1 MSTSSRRISLIVSGI
16 LATAVIAPA
25 APALAADAGIVG
37 AVTAAQGTE
46 EEAPKTHE
54 EKLQEATELL
64 TKITS
69 QGGAVAYIQHEG
81 EKALNESKL
90 EEDELASFLQS
101 TPDKEHAAKELQ
113 TAIEFSRKDAT
124 TVKERITDM
133 LDTLTE
139 QYSDAQTSKE
149 EAFIQ
154 AAQKVQSAVN
164 NLKLSAEW
172 LAIMQKVATHFNV
185 PTDGVKDAF
194 TPNA

>member
-16 LATAVIAPA
+16 LATALIAPA
-25 APALAADAGIVG
+25 TPALAADAGLVG
-37 AVTAAQGTE
+37 AVATTQDT
-46 EEAPKTHE
+46 EEAPKPHE
-54 EKLQEATELL
+54 EKLQEATDLL

-113 TAIEFSRKDAT
+113 TAIEFARKDAT

-133 LDTLTE
+133 LSTLTE

-154 AAQKVQSAVN
+154 AAQKVQSAVSD
-164 NLKLSAEW
+164 LKLSAEW

>member
-1 MSTSSRRISLIVSGI
+1 MSTSSRRISLIISGI
-16 LATAVIAPA
+16 LATALIAPA
-25 APALAADAGIVG
+25 APALAADVGLVG
-37 AVTAAQGTE
+37 AVTAAQDT

-54 EKLQEATELL
+54 EKLQEATDLL

-81 EKALNESKL
+81 QEVLNNYAPGEGEIES
-90 EEDELASFLQS
+90 FIQS
-101 TPDKEHAAKELQ
+101 TPDKTHSEEQLRE
-113 TAIEFSRKDAT
+113 AIDATRDDAT

-133 LDTLTE
+133 LSTLTE

-154 AAQKVQSAVN
+154 AAQKVQSAVSD
-164 NLKLSAEW
+164 LKLSAEW

>member
-16 LATAVIAPA
+16 LATAIIAPA
-25 APALAADAGIVG
+25 APALAADAGLVN
-37 AVTAAQGTE
+37 AVTAAQDA

-81 EKALNESKL
+81 EKALNESTL

-113 TAIEFSRKDAT
+113 TAIEFARKDAT
-124 TVKERITDM
+124 TAKKHITDM

-154 AAQKVQSAVN
+154 AAQKVQSSVGD
-164 NLKLSAEW
+164 LKLSAEW
-172 LAIMQKVATHFNV
+172 LAIMQKVATHYGV
-185 PTDGVKDAF
+185 PTDGIKDAF

>member
-1 MSTSSRRISLIVSGI
+1 MSTPSRRISLIVSGI

-25 APALAADAGIVG
+25 APALAADAGLVN
-37 AVTAAQGTE
+37 AVTAAQDT

-81 EKALNESKL
+81 EKALNESTL

-113 TAIEFSRKDAT
+113 TAIEFARKDT
-124 TVKERITDM
+124 TTAKEHITDM
-133 LDTLTE
+133 LSTLTE

-154 AAQKVQSAVN
+154 AAQKVQSAIS

-185 PTDGVKDAF
+185 PTDGIKDAF

>member
-25 APALAADAGIVG
+25 APALAADAGLVN
-37 AVTAAQGTE
+37 AVTAAQDT

-81 EKALNESKL
+81 EKALNESTL

-113 TAIEFSRKDAT
+113 TAIEFARKDAT
-124 TVKERITDM
+124 TAKEHITDM
-133 LDTLTE
+133 LSTLTE

-154 AAQKVQSAVN
+154 DAQKVQSAIS

-185 PTDGVKDAF
+185 PTDGIKDAF
-194 TPNA
+194 APNA

>member
-16 LATAVIAPA
+16 LATAIIAPA
-25 APALAADAGIVG
+25 APALAADAGLVN
-37 AVTAAQGTE
+37 AVTAAQDA

-81 EKALNESKL
+81 EKALNESTL

-113 TAIEFSRKDAT
+113 TAIEFARKDAT
-124 TVKERITDM
+124 IAKKHITDM
-133 LDTLTE
+133 LSTLTE

-154 AAQKVQSAVN
+154 AAQKVQSAIS

>member
-25 APALAADAGIVG
+25 APALAADAGLAG
-37 AVTAAQGTE
+37 AVAEAQGT

-81 EKALNESKL
+81 QEVLNNYAPGEGEIES
-90 EEDELASFLQS
+90 FIQS
-101 TPDKEHAAKELQ
+101 TPDKNHSEEQLRE
-113 TAIEFSRKDAT
+113 AIDATREDAT

-194 TPNA
+194 TPNT

>member
-25 APALAADAGIVG
+25 APALAADAGLAG
-37 AVTAAQGTE
+37 AVAEAQGT

-54 EKLQEATELL
+54 EKLQEATKLL

-90 EEDELASFLQS
+90 EEDELGSFLQS

-113 TAIEFSRKDAT
+113 TAIEFARKDAT

-133 LDTLTE
+133 LSTLTE

-154 AAQKVQSAVN
+154 AAQKVQSAVSD
-164 NLKLSAEW
+164 LKLSAEW

>member
-25 APALAADAGIVG
+25 APALAADAGLAG
-37 AVTAAQGTE
+37 AVAEAQGT

>member
-25 APALAADAGIVG
+25 APALAADAGLVN
-37 AVTAAQGTE
+37 AVTAAQDI

-81 EKALNESKL
+81 EKALNESTL

-113 TAIEFSRKDAT
+113 TAIEFARKDAT
-124 TVKERITDM
+124 TAKEHITDM
-133 LDTLTE
+133 LSTLTE

-154 AAQKVQSAVN
+154 AAQKVQSAIS

-185 PTDGVKDAF
+185 PTDGIKDAF

>member
-1 MSTSSRRISLIVSGI
+1 MSMSSRRISLIVSGI
-16 LATAVIAPA
+16 LATAIIAPA
-25 APALAADAGIVG
+25 APALAADAGLVN
-37 AVTAAQGTE
+37 AVTAAQDA

-81 EKALNESKL
+81 EKALNESTL

-113 TAIEFSRKDAT
+113 TAIEFARKDAT
-124 TVKERITDM
+124 TLKERITDM

-154 AAQKVQSAVN
+154 AAQKVQSAIS

-185 PTDGVKDAF
+185 PTDGIKDAF

>member
-25 APALAADAGIVG
+25 APALAADAGLAG
-37 AVTAAQGTE
+37 AVAEAQGT

-81 EKALNESKL
+81 KEVLNNYTPGEGEIESFIQSADRKHS
-90 EEDELASFLQS
+90 EEQLQ
-101 TPDKEHAAKELQ
+101 E
-113 TAIEFSRKDAT
+113 AIDATREDAT

-133 LDTLTE
+133 LSTLTE

-154 AAQKVQSAVN
+154 AAQKVQSAVSD
-164 NLKLSAEW
+164 LKLSAEW

>member
-16 LATAVIAPA
+16 LATAIIAPA
-25 APALAADAGIVG
+25 APALAADAGLVN
-37 AVTAAQGTE
+37 AVTAAQDA

-54 EKLQEATELL
+54 EKLREATELL

-81 EKALNESKL
+81 EKALNESTL

-113 TAIEFSRKDAT
+113 TAIEFARKDAT
-124 TVKERITDM
+124 TAKEHITDM
-133 LDTLTE
+133 LSTLTE

-154 AAQKVQSAVN
+154 AAQKVQSAIS

-185 PTDGVKDAF
+185 PTDGIKDAF

>member
-1 MSTSSRRISLIVSGI
+1 MSTPSRRISLIVSGI

-25 APALAADAGIVG
+25 APALAADAGLVN
-37 AVTAAQGTE
+37 AVTAAQDT

-81 EKALNESKL
+81 EKALNESTL

-113 TAIEFSRKDAT
+113 TAIEFARKDAT
-124 TVKERITDM
+124 TAKEHITDM
-133 LDTLTE
+133 LSTLTE
-139 QYSDAQTSKE
+139 QYSDVQTSKE

-154 AAQKVQSAVN
+154 AAQKVQSAIS

-185 PTDGVKDAF
+185 PTDGIKDAF

>member
-16 LATAVIAPA
+16 LATAIIAPA
-25 APALAADAGIVG
+25 APALAADAGLVN
-37 AVTAAQGTE
+37 AVTAAQDA

-81 EKALNESKL
+81 KEVLNNYAPGEGEIESFIQSADRKHS
-90 EEDELASFLQS
+90 EEQLQ
-101 TPDKEHAAKELQ
+101 E
-113 TAIEFSRKDAT
+113 AIDAT
-124 TVKERITDM
+124 REDATIAKKHITDM

-154 AAQKVQSAVN
+154 AAQKAQSAIS

-185 PTDGVKDAF
+185 PTDGIKDAF

>member
-1 MSTSSRRISLIVSGI
+1 MSTSSRRISLIISGI
-16 LATAVIAPA
+16 LATALIAPA
-25 APALAADAGIVG
+25 TPALAADVGLVG
-37 AVTAAQGTE
+37 AVTAAQDT

-54 EKLQEATELL
+54 EKLQEATDLL

-81 EKALNESKL
+81 EKALNESTL

-101 TPDKEHAAKELQ
+101 TPNKEHAAKELQ
-113 TAIEFSRKDAT
+113 TAIEFSRNDAT

-133 LDTLTE
+133 LSALTE

>member
-1 MSTSSRRISLIVSGI
+1 MSTPSRRISLIVSGI

-25 APALAADAGIVG
+25 APALAADAGLVN
-37 AVTAAQGTE
+37 AVTAAQDT

-54 EKLQEATELL
+54 EKLQEATELP

-81 EKALNESKL
+81 EKALNESTL

-113 TAIEFSRKDAT
+113 TAIEFARKDAT
-124 TVKERITDM
+124 TAKEHITDM
-133 LDTLTE
+133 LSTLTE

-154 AAQKVQSAVN
+154 AAQKVQSAIS

-185 PTDGVKDAF
+185 PTDGIKDAF

>member
-1 MSTSSRRISLIVSGI
+1 MSSRRISLIVSGV

-25 APALAADAGIVG
+25 APALAADAGLVN
-37 AVTAAQGTE
+37 AVTAAQDT

-54 EKLQEATELL
+54 EQLREATDLL

-81 EKALNESKL
+81 REVLNNYTPGEGEIESFIQSADRKHS
-90 EEDELASFLQS
+90 EEQLQ
-101 TPDKEHAAKELQ
+101 E
-113 TAIEFSRKDAT
+113 AIDATREDAT

-194 TPNA
+194 TPNT

>member
-16 LATAVIAPA
+16 LATAIIAPA
-25 APALAADAGIVG
+25 APALAADAGLVN
-37 AVTAAQGTE
+37 AVTAAQDA

-81 EKALNESKL
+81 EKALNESTL

-113 TAIEFSRKDAT
+113 TAIEFARKDAT
-124 TVKERITDM
+124 TAKEHITDM
-133 LDTLTE
+133 LSTLTE

-154 AAQKVQSAVN
+154 AAQKVQSAIS

-185 PTDGVKDAF
+185 PTDGIKDAF

>member
-1 MSTSSRRISLIVSGI
+1 MSTPSRRISLIVSGI

-25 APALAADAGIVG
+25 APALAADAGLVN
-37 AVTAAQGTE
+37 AVTAAQDT

-81 EKALNESKL
+81 EKALNESTL

-113 TAIEFSRKDAT
+113 TAIEFARKDAT
-124 TVKERITDM
+124 TAKEHITDM
-133 LDTLTE
+133 LSTLTE

-154 AAQKVQSAVN
+154 AAQKVQSAIS

-185 PTDGVKDAF
+185 PTDGIKDAF

>member
-16 LATAVIAPA
+16 LATAIIAPA
-25 APALAADAGIVG
+25 APALAADAGLVN
-37 AVTAAQGTE
+37 AVTAAQDA

-54 EKLQEATELL
+54 GKLQEATELL

-81 EKALNESKL
+81 EKALNESTL

-113 TAIEFSRKDAT
+113 TAIEFARKDAT
-124 TVKERITDM
+124 TLKERITDM

-139 QYSDAQTSKE
+139 QYSDAQISKE

-154 AAQKVQSAVN
+154 AAQKVQSAIS

-185 PTDGVKDAF
+185 PTDGIKDAF

>member
-16 LATAVIAPA
+16 LATTVIAPA
-25 APALAADAGIVG
+25 APALAADAGLVG
-37 AVTAAQGTE
+37 AVAEAQGT

-113 TAIEFSRKDAT
+113 TAIEFARKDAT

-133 LDTLTE
+133 LSTLTE

-154 AAQKVQSAVN
+154 AAQKVQSAVSD
-164 NLKLSAEW
+164 LKLSAEW

>member
-1 MSTSSRRISLIVSGI
+1 MSMSSRRISLIVSGV

-25 APALAADAGIVG
+25 APALAADAGLVN
-37 AVTAAQGTE
+37 AVTAAQDT

-54 EKLQEATELL
+54 EQLREATDLL

-194 TPNA
+194 TPNT

>member
-1 MSTSSRRISLIVSGI
+1 MSMSSRRISLIVSGV

-25 APALAADAGIVG
+25 APALAADAGLVN
-37 AVTAAQGTE
+37 AVTAAQDT

-54 EKLQEATELL
+54 EQLREATDLL

-81 EKALNESKL
+81 REVLNNYTPGEGEIESFIQSADRKHS
-90 EEDELASFLQS
+90 EEQLQ
-101 TPDKEHAAKELQ
+101 E
-113 TAIEFSRKDAT
+113 AIDATREDAT

-194 TPNA
+194 TPNT

>member
-25 APALAADAGIVG
+25 APALAADAGLVN
-37 AVTAAQGTE
+37 AVTAAQDT

-81 EKALNESKL
+81 EKALNESTL

-113 TAIEFSRKDAT
+113 TAIEFARKDAT
-124 TVKERITDM
+124 TAKEHITDM
-133 LDTLTE
+133 LSTLTE

-154 AAQKVQSAVN
+154 AAQKVQSAIS

-185 PTDGVKDAF
+185 PTDGIKDAF

>member
-16 LATAVIAPA
+16 LATALIAPA
-25 APALAADAGIVG
+25 TPALAADAGLVG
-37 AVTAAQGTE
+37 AVATTQDT
-46 EEAPKTHE
+46 EEAPKPHE
-54 EKLQEATELL
+54 EKLQEATDLL

-113 TAIEFSRKDAT
+113 TAIEFARKDAT

-133 LDTLTE
+133 LSTLTE

-154 AAQKVQSAVN
+154 AAQKVQSAVS

>member
-1 MSTSSRRISLIVSGI
+1 MSMSSRRISLIVSGI
-16 LATAVIAPA
+16 LATAIIAPA
-25 APALAADAGIVG
+25 APALAADAGLVN
-37 AVTAAQGTE
+37 AVTAAQDA

-81 EKALNESKL
+81 EKALNESTL

-113 TAIEFSRKDAT
+113 TAIEFARKDAT
-124 TVKERITDM
+124 IAKKHITDM
-133 LDTLTE
+133 LSTLTE

-154 AAQKVQSAVN
+154 AAQKVQSAIS

-185 PTDGVKDAF
+185 PTDGIKDAF

>member
-16 LATAVIAPA
+16 LATAIIAPA
-25 APALAADAGIVG
+25 APALAADAGLVN
-37 AVTAAQGTE
+37 AVTAAQDA

-81 EKALNESKL
+81 REVLNNYTPGEGEIESFIQSADRKHS
-90 EEDELASFLQS
+90 EEQLRE
-101 TPDKEHAAKELQ
+101 
-113 TAIEFSRKDAT
+113 AIDAT
-124 TVKERITDM
+124 REDATIAKKHITDM

-154 AAQKVQSAVN
+154 AAQKVQSAIS

-185 PTDGVKDAF
+185 PTDGIKDAF

>member
-16 LATAVIAPA
+16 LATAIIAPA
-25 APALAADAGIVG
+25 APALAADAGLVN
-37 AVTAAQGTE
+37 AVTAAQDA

-81 EKALNESKL
+81 EKALNESTL

-113 TAIEFSRKDAT
+113 TAIEFARKDAT
-124 TVKERITDM
+124 TLKERITDM

-154 AAQKVQSAVN
+154 AAQKVQSAIS

-185 PTDGVKDAF
+185 PTDGIKDAF

>member
-1 MSTSSRRISLIVSGI
+1 MSSRRISLIVSGI
-16 LATAVIAPA
+16 LATAIIAPA
-25 APALAADAGIVG
+25 APALAADAGLVN
-37 AVTAAQGTE
+37 AVTAAQDA

-81 EKALNESKL
+81 EKALNESTL

-113 TAIEFSRKDAT
+113 TAIEFARKDAT
-124 TVKERITDM
+124 TLKERITDM

-154 AAQKVQSAVN
+154 AAQKVQSAIS

-185 PTDGVKDAF
+185 PTDGIKDAF